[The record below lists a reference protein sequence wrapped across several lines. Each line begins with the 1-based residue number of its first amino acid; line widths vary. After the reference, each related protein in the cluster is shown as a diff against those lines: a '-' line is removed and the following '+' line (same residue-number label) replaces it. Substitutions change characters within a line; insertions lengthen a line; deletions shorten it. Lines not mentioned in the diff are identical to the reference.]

1 MFTKKFRD
9 IFYLMPQT
17 AILTYHD
24 PFFK

>member
-1 MFTKKFRD
+1 MKFRD